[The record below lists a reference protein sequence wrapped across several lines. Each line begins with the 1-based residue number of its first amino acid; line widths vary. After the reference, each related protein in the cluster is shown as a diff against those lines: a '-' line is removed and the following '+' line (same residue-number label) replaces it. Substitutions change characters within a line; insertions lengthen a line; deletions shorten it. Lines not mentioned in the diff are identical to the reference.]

1 METTKKSSQS
11 RPVLTQTENNTT
23 LWIGHIKSDTND
35 RIAGQTFTC
44 PSEGMLNN
52 IQVYS
57 STVQEPGEVK
67 LTLHEFDPSNKQWG
81 PILGSSSLILQRGDD
96 ARWIRF
102 ETEPLLLKEGATYG
116 FRLQTNNAHIG
127 LGEAAGYAK
136 KPFLFGLAW
145 NSDSN
150 NQLGNF
156 FRYFSMAFKVEVSA

>member
-1 METTKKSSQS
+1 METTKKSSLV

-57 STVQEPGEVK
+57 STVQEPGEVN
-67 LTLHEFDPSNKQWG
+67 LTLHEFDPLKNQWG
-81 PILGSSSLILQRGDD
+81 PAICTSSLTLQKGDD

-102 ETEPLLLKEGATYG
+102 ETEPLQLKEGVTYG

-127 LGEAAGYAK
+127 LGEAASHAK
-136 KPFLFGLAW
+136 KPFSFGLAW
-145 NSDSN
+145 NGDSN

-156 FRYFSMAFKVEVSA
+156 FRYFSLAFKVEVSA